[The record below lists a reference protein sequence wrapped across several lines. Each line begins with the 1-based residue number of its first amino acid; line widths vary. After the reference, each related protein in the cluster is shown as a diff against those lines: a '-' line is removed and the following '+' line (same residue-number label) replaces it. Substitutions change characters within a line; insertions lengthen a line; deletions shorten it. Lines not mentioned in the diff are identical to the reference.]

1 MGTGGEIELSKSS
14 TEAAYARSG
23 QMIERKM
30 TKEGQKEYVFENIVP
45 GEYTLRH
52 TFGPVLWKGELKNAE
67 LIGSGNQP
75 TVTATLSEL
84 GVGTKVTGQIELKVM
99 PGKESGKIVV
109 IFNYNKP

>member
-1 MGTGGEIELSKSS
+1 
-14 TEAAYARSG
+14 
-23 QMIERKM
+23 MIERKM

-109 IFNYNKP
+109 IFNYDKK